1 MSLKGFN
8 IFVLIFLFSFV
19 TYPGELFSGKVI
31 DCKTGLPLMGAEIL
45 INNPENIDSKV
56 AISDFDGFFEIKIS
70 KKIKEIIIKYPKY
83 KDYKINIGKATEL
96 GEIILFKRGCKKN
109 F

>member
-45 INNPENIDSKV
+45 ILSLIH
-56 AISDFDGFFEIKIS
+56 I
-70 KKIKEIIIKYPKY
+70 
-83 KDYKINIGKATEL
+83 
-96 GEIILFKRGCKKN
+96 
-109 F
+109 